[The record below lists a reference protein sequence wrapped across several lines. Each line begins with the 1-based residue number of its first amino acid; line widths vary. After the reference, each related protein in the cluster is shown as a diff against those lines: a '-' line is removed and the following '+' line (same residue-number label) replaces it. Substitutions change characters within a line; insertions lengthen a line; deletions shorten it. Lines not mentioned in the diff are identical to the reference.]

1 MSDPIREP
9 DDKSR
14 YTSNLALAAVSGQVG
29 CLTLVIIFVALLA
42 GLWLDNAFQTRPLFT
57 IILLIASVPVDVIAM
72 LWVVRKAT
80 GKIKSV
86 PKNKS

>member
-1 MSDPIREP
+1 MSEP
-9 DDKSR
+9 QQEHNDKNQ

-29 CLTLVIIFVALLA
+29 CLTLVIIFVALLG
-42 GLWLDNAFQTRPLFT
+42 GLWLDSLFQTKPLFT

-86 PKNKS
+86 PKDKS

>member
-1 MSDPIREP
+1 MSEP
-9 DDKSR
+9 QHEHNDAKQ
-14 YTSNLALAAVSGQVG
+14 YTSNLALVAVSGQVG
-29 CLTLVIIFVALLA
+29 CLTLVIIFVALLG
-42 GLWLDNAFQTRPLFT
+42 GLWLDRFFQTKPLFT

-86 PKNKS
+86 PKDKS